1 MGFWTFLLAAFLALP
16 KQLAAVYLGVAEN
29 SGAPTDDNG
38 STYRLSVKTLSDSL
52 ILLSVLR
59 AFHRQEPDEDD
70 AYH

>member
-38 STYRLSVKTLSDSL
+38 STYRSSPTLCQ
-52 ILLSVLR
+52 VR
-59 AFHRQEPDEDD
+59 
-70 AYH
+70 